1 MNDYV
6 TLSLGIIFA
15 GVGGEIFVRG
25 TVGIAAW
32 ARVSPGIIA
41 TTIAAFATSSP
52 ELSVSINSAI
62 SGVPQI
68 ALGDSLGSNVVNIAL
83 ILALALLISGIQ
95 SPRGNIKREFPVAL
109 LIPIFTAILFYDNE
123 LSRFDGLLLL
133 SLFFTWL
140 VAVVLEAR
148 KQRSA
153 TVEVLGEKRRWLA
166 VLSCVVGLMF
176 LVAAGSLIVT
186 GAKGIAFSFGLDEFI
201 IGATIVALGTST
213 PELATTVIAKMRG
226 HDEVSLGTILGSN
239 IFNGT
244 FIIGVAATIHPIRV
258 ALDDVALTLV
268 FGFMAL
274 VFTYPSRT
282 GLISRDRGV
291 LLLMLYSGYL
301 FSVLQRQTT

>member
-1 MNDYV
+1 MNDYL
-6 TLSLGIIFA
+6 TLSLGIITA
-15 GVGGEIFVRG
+15 GLGGELFVRG
-25 TVGIAAW
+25 TVGIASW

-41 TTIAAFATSSP
+41 TTISAFATSSP
-52 ELSVSINSAI
+52 ELSVSINSAF

-83 ILALALLISGIQ
+83 ILALALLISGIK

-109 LIPIFTAILFYDNE
+109 FVPIFTALLFYDNE

-153 TVEVLGEKRRWLA
+153 TMEVLGEKRRWLA
-166 VLSCVVGLMF
+166 VLSCAVGLLF
-176 LVAAGSLIVT
+176 LVAAGGLIVT

-201 IGATIVALGTST
+201 IGATILALGTST
-213 PELATTVIAKMRG
+213 PELATTVIAKVRG

-258 ALDDVALTLV
+258 ALDDVGLTLV
-268 FGFMAL
+268 FGFVAL
-274 VFTYPSRT
+274 IFTYPSRT
-282 GLISRDRGV
+282 GLISRGRGV
-291 LLLMLYSGYL
+291 LLLMLYSCYL
-301 FSVLQRQTT
+301 FSILHRQTT

>member
-1 MNDYV
+1 MNDYI
-6 TLSLGIIFA
+6 TLTFGVIFA
-15 GVGGEIFVRG
+15 GIGGELFVRG
-25 TVGIAAW
+25 TVGIASW

-62 SGVPQI
+62 SRVPQI
-68 ALGDSLGSNVVNIAL
+68 AFGDALGSNVVNIAL
-83 ILALALLISGIQ
+83 ILALALLISGFQ

-109 LIPIFTAILFYDNE
+109 LIPIFTAMLFYDNE
-123 LSRFDGLLLL
+123 LSKFDGLLLL

-140 VAVVLEAR
+140 AAVVLEAR

-153 TVEVLGEKRRWLA
+153 AVEVLGEKRRWLA
-166 VLSCVVGLMF
+166 VLSCAVGLLF
-176 LVAAGSLIVT
+176 LVAAGNLIVK
-186 GAKGIAFSFGLDEFI
+186 GAKGIAFSFGFDEFI

-213 PELATTVIAKMRG
+213 PELATTVIAKVRG

-258 ALDDVALTLV
+258 ALDDVAVTLV

-282 GLISRDRGV
+282 GLISRGRGF

-301 FSVLQRQTT
+301 FIIF

>member
-1 MNDYV
+1 MNDYL
-6 TLSLGIIFA
+6 TLSLGIISA
-15 GVGGEIFVRG
+15 GVGGELFVRG

-109 LIPIFTAILFYDNE
+109 LIPIFTAMLFYDNE

-140 VAVVLEAR
+140 FAVILEAR

-213 PELATTVIAKMRG
+213 PELATTVIAKVRG

-258 ALDDVALTLV
+258 ALDDVAVTLV
-268 FGFMAL
+268 FGFVAL
-274 VFTYPSRT
+274 IFTYPSRT
-282 GLISRDRGV
+282 GLISRGRGV
-291 LLLMLYSGYL
+291 LLLILYSGYL
-301 FSVLQRQTT
+301 FSILHRQTT

>member
-1 MNDYV
+1 MNDYL

-25 TVGIAAW
+25 TVGIASW

-62 SGVPQI
+62 SRVPHI
-68 ALGDSLGSNVVNIAL
+68 ALGDALGSNVVNIAL

-109 LIPIFTAILFYDNE
+109 FIPIFTAMLFYDNE

-140 VAVVLEAR
+140 VAVVLESR

-166 VLSCVVGLMF
+166 VLSCAVGLIF

-186 GAKGIAFSFGLDEFI
+186 GAKGIAFSFGLDEFYW
-201 IGATIVALGTST
+201 
-213 PELATTVIAKMRG
+213 RN
-226 HDEVSLGTILGSN
+226 HC
-239 IFNGT
+239 
-244 FIIGVAATIHPIRV
+244 
-258 ALDDVALTLV
+258 
-268 FGFMAL
+268 GFRH
-274 VFTYPSRT
+274 VNT
-282 GLISRDRGV
+282 
-291 LLLMLYSGYL
+291 
-301 FSVLQRQTT
+301 

>member
-1 MNDYV
+1 MNDYLA
-6 TLSLGIIFA
+6 LSLGIIFA
-15 GVGGEIFVRG
+15 GVGGEMFVRG

-52 ELSVSINSAI
+52 ELSVSINSAF

-68 ALGDSLGSNVVNIAL
+68 ALGDALGSNVVNIAL

-95 SPRGNIKREFPVAL
+95 SPRGNINREFPVAL
-109 LIPIFTAILFYDNE
+109 FIPIFTAILFYDNE
-123 LSRFDGLLLL
+123 LSRFDGVLLL

-153 TVEVLGEKRRWLA
+153 TVAVLGEQRRWLA
-166 VLSCVVGLMF
+166 VLSCAVGLIF

-213 PELATTVIAKMRG
+213 PELATTVIAKVRG

-258 ALDDVALTLV
+258 ALDDVAVTLA
-268 FGFMAL
+268 FGFVAL
-274 VFTYPSRT
+274 ILTYPSRT
-282 GLISRDRGV
+282 GLISRGQGG
-291 LLLMLYSGYL
+291 LLLILYSGYL
-301 FSVLQRQTT
+301 FIIF

>member
-1 MNDYV
+1 MNDYL

-83 ILALALLISGIQ
+83 ILALALLVSGIQ

-109 LIPIFTAILFYDNE
+109 LIPIFTAILFYDNV

-148 KQRSA
+148 KQRSF
-153 TVEVLGEKRRWLA
+153 TVEVLGEKRRLLA
-166 VLSCVVGLMF
+166 VLLCTVGLLF

-186 GAKGIAFSFGLDEFI
+186 GAKGIAFSFGLNEFI

-213 PELATTVIAKMRG
+213 PELATTVIAKVRG

-258 ALDDVALTLV
+258 ALDDVAVTLV
-268 FGFMAL
+268 FGFVAL

-282 GLISRDRGV
+282 GLISRGRGV

-301 FSVLQRQTT
+301 FSMLQRQTT

>member
-1 MNDYV
+1 MNDYL
-6 TLSLGIIFA
+6 TLSLGIISA
-15 GVGGEIFVRG
+15 GVGGELFVRG
-25 TVGIAAW
+25 TVGIASW

-83 ILALALLISGIQ
+83 ILALALLVSGIQ
-95 SPRGNIKREFPVAL
+95 SPRGTIKREFPVA
-109 LIPIFTAILFYDNE
+109 IFVPIFTAILFYDNE
-123 LSRFDGLLLL
+123 LSRFDGFLLL

-153 TVEVLGEKRRWLA
+153 TVAVLGEKRRWLA
-166 VLSCVVGLMF
+166 VLWCGVGLIF

-201 IGATIVALGTST
+201 IGATIVAIGTST
-213 PELATTVIAKMRG
+213 PELATTVIAKVRG

-244 FIIGVAATIHPIRV
+244 FIIGIAATIHPIGV
-258 ALDDVALTLV
+258 ALDDLVIILV
-268 FGFMAL
+268 FGFLAL
-274 VFTYPSRT
+274 IFTYPSRT
-282 GLISRDRGV
+282 GLISRGRGV

-301 FSVLQRQTT
+301 FSILQRQTT

>member
-109 LIPIFTAILFYDNE
+109 LIPIFTTILFYDNE

-140 VAVVLEAR
+140 VAVVMEAR

-166 VLSCVVGLMF
+166 VLSCAVGLLF

-213 PELATTVIAKMRG
+213 PELATTVIAKVRG

-301 FSVLQRQTT
+301 FSILHRQTT

>member
-6 TLSLGIIFA
+6 TLSLGIISA
-15 GVGGEIFVRG
+15 GVGGELFVRG
-25 TVGIAAW
+25 TVGIASW

-109 LIPIFTAILFYDNE
+109 LIPIFTTILFYDNE

-166 VLSCVVGLMF
+166 VLSCAVGLLF

-213 PELATTVIAKMRG
+213 PELATTVIAKVRG

-274 VFTYPSRT
+274 VFTYPSHT
-282 GLISRDRGV
+282 GLISRGRGV

>member
-32 ARVSPGIIA
+32 ARVSPSIIA

-109 LIPIFTAILFYDNE
+109 LIPIFTAMLFYDNE

-140 VAVVLEAR
+140 FAVILEAR

-213 PELATTVIAKMRG
+213 PELATTVIAKVRG

-301 FSVLQRQTT
+301 FSILHRQTT

>member
-109 LIPIFTAILFYDNE
+109 LIPIFTAMLFYDNE

-140 VAVVLEAR
+140 FAVILEAR

-282 GLISRDRGV
+282 GLISRGRGA

>member
-1 MNDYV
+1 MNDYL

-15 GVGGEIFVRG
+15 GVGGEFFVRG
-25 TVGIAAW
+25 TVGIASW

-68 ALGDSLGSNVVNIAL
+68 ALGDALGSNVVNIAL

-109 LIPIFTAILFYDNE
+109 FIPIFTAILFYDNE

-153 TVEVLGEKRRWLA
+153 TVDVLGEKRRWLA
-166 VLSCVVGLMF
+166 VLSCTVGLIF
-176 LVAAGSLIVT
+176 LVAAGGLIVT
-186 GAKGIAFSFGLDEFI
+186 GAKGIAISFGLDEFI

-213 PELATTVIAKMRG
+213 PELATTVIAKVRG

-239 IFNGT
+239 IFNGI

-258 ALDDVALTLV
+258 ALNDVAITLV
-268 FGFMAL
+268 FGFVAL
-274 VFTYPSRT
+274 IFTYPSRT
-282 GLISRDRGV
+282 GLISRGQGV
-291 LLLMLYSGYL
+291 ALLMLYSGYL
-301 FSVLQRQTT
+301 FSILQRQIT

>member
-32 ARVSPGIIA
+32 ARVSPSIIA

-68 ALGDSLGSNVVNIAL
+68 ALGDSLGSNLVNIAL

-109 LIPIFTAILFYDNE
+109 LIPIFTAMLFYDNE

-140 VAVVLEAR
+140 FAVILEAR

-213 PELATTVIAKMRG
+213 PELATTVIAKVRG

-301 FSVLQRQTT
+301 FSILHRQTT